1 MHARCDRHP
10 DDDRNSWATAQF
22 AQLGGIM
29 KKNHTLFIVF
39 SFVLLLGGA
48 YVLYNTLS
56 PKAGTEQLSV
66 IYGQTAEQT
75 ESETAVHE
83 EVAAPEYTPA
93 PNFTVYDLDGNEIS
107 LSDYFGKPIVLNF
120 WASWC
125 GPCQKEMPDFNEAYS
140 ELGED
145 IHFLMI
151 NVTTGRETLKSAS
164 SFIVENGYTFPVFYD
179 TDSDAAATYGAY
191 SLPTTYFID
200 SEGYVIAQAIG
211 SIDRAA
217 LQKGI
222 DMITPEKIS
231 H

>member
-1 MHARCDRHP
+1 
-10 DDDRNSWATAQF
+10 
-22 AQLGGIM
+22 M

-120 WASWC
+120 WAAGVDRVRKKCRISTRHTA
-125 GPCQKEMPDFNEAYS
+125 NLARIS
-140 ELGED
+140 
-145 IHFLMI
+145 
-151 NVTTGRETLKSAS
+151 TS
-164 SFIVENGYTFPVFYD
+164 S
-179 TDSDAAATYGAY
+179 
-191 SLPTTYFID
+191 
-200 SEGYVIAQAIG
+200 
-211 SIDRAA
+211 
-217 LQKGI
+217 
-222 DMITPEKIS
+222 
-231 H
+231 